1 MLIFISADAI
11 DDYTPINEMYRFSA
25 NQRRLCVNISIVD
38 DMIVEQRE
46 SFSITLERTPD
57 LNSRITLFPDSAEV
71 VIPNNDGEMVV
82 ARGFN
87 IILF

>member
-1 MLIFISADAI
+1 
-11 DDYTPINEMYRFSA
+11 
-25 NQRRLCVNISIVD
+25 
-38 DMIVEQRE
+38 MIVEQRE

-82 ARGFN
+82 ARGYDIF
-87 IILF
+87 

>member
-1 MLIFISADAI
+1 MH
-11 DDYTPINEMYRFSA
+11 RFSA

-71 VIPNNDGEMVV
+71 VIPNNDGEVVV
-82 ARGFN
+82 ALDYYIF
-87 IILF
+87 